1 LKTQGERGYGELL
14 EHTVYGNVRI
24 QRQAS
29 RVRGGTSE
37 IMPVLVNM
45 VVSEILNLVGRT

>member
-1 LKTQGERGYGELL
+1 MANYLSTPFTEMSES
-14 EHTVYGNVRI
+14 
-24 QRQAS
+24 RQAS
-29 RVRGGTSE
+29 LVRGGTSE